1 MSPATA
7 PVLPDDGLDRL
18 SPALRT
24 VAERGVERRYRRG
37 TLLIQ
42 EGEPGGTLYFIVRG
56 RLRAFTA
63 RDDGQ
68 EFTFGFYG
76 PGETMG
82 ELSLDGGPRSASV
95 IVEETAV
102 CRIVTRQTL
111 ESCIAHNPSLAFE
124 LLSMVIARARG
135 LSNRARD
142 LALGDAYSR
151 LAQLLRA
158 AAVAQPDGTHWMPAP
173 VTQEQLAGQV
183 GCSRTMITK
192 LLGDLAKGGYVR
204 VDQRRLRL
212 LKPLP
217 SGW

>member
-1 MSPATA
+1 MPPT
-7 PVLPDDGLDRL
+7 PDDANDGLARL
-18 SPALRT
+18 SPAMRA

-63 RDDGQ
+63 RADGQ
-68 EFTFGFYG
+68 EFTFGYYG
-76 PGETMG
+76 PGEFMG

-95 IVEETAV
+95 IVEAAAV

-111 ESCIAHNPSLAFE
+111 EACIAQTPSLAFE
-124 LLSMVIARARG
+124 LLSKVIGRARD
-135 LSNRARD
+135 LSTRARD

-151 LAQLLRA
+151 LAQLLRDSA
-158 AAVAQPDGTHWMPAP
+158 AAQDDGTHWMPAP
-173 VTQEQLAGQV
+173 LTQEQLAGQV

-192 LLGDLAKGGYVR
+192 LLGDLVKGGYVR
-204 VDQRRLRL
+204 LDQRRLRL

-217 SGW
+217 TRW

>member
-1 MSPATA
+1 MSPAPA
-7 PVLPDDGLDRL
+7 PVLPDDGLGRL

-111 ESCIAHNPSLAFE
+111 ESCIAQNPSLAFE

-151 LAQLLRA
+151 LAQLLRDT
-158 AAVAQPDGTHWMPAP
+158 AVPQPDGTRWMPAP

-192 LLGDLAKGGYVR
+192 LLGDLAKGGYVG